1 MRVSKKLAGVRDYV
15 IRKTF
20 SIWEKLG
27 FHVYVNRFD
36 SPIPDTRILKEN
48 IWLNPSELVGINLN
62 WEKQFE
68 LLSIFRTNFKNEY
81 DNFPKDKTPT
91 NHEYYLNNPNFGSI
105 DAEIL
110 YCMIRHFKPKR
121 IFEIGSGFST
131 FLSAQAILK
140 NKQIHNRYDCE
151 LVAIDPFPNQV
162 LSAGFPGLSELK
174 AKRVQEIP
182 YSEFQKM
189 EENDIL
195 FIDSSHILTIG
206 SDVHYEY
213 LEIIPRLKKGV
224 LVHIHDIYW
233 PHEYEK
239 EWVLKDHTFYNEQY
253 LLQSFLA
260 FNNSFEVLWTGNYM
274 MFKYPDKLEAAFN
287 SYNKEKSWPH
297 SLWMRRTK

>member
-1 MRVSKKLAGVRDYV
+1 MKVSRKLAGIRDFA

-27 FHVYVNRFD
+27 FHVYANRFD
-36 SPIPDTRILKEN
+36 SPIPDTRILKET
-48 IWLNPSELVGINLN
+48 IWLNLSELVGINLN

-68 LLSIFRTNFKNEY
+68 LLTVFRANFKNEY
-81 DNFPKDKTPT
+81 DKFPKNKTLT
-91 NHEYYLNNPNFGSI
+91 NHEYYLNNRNFGSI

-121 IFEIGSGFST
+121 IFEIGSGYST
-131 FLSAQAILK
+131 FLSAQAIQK
-140 NKQIHNRYDCE
+140 NKQINPRYNCE
-151 LVAIDPFPNQV
+151 LVAIEPFPTHV

-182 YSEFQKM
+182 LSEFQKL

-195 FIDSSHILTIG
+195 FVDSSHLLTIG
-206 SDVHYEY
+206 SDVHYIY

-224 LVHIHDIYW
+224 LVHFHDIFW

-239 EWVLKDHTFYNEQY
+239 EWVLKDHIFWNEQY

-260 FNNSFEVLWTGNYM
+260 FNDSFEVLWTGNYM
-274 MFKYPDKLEAAFN
+274 KFKYPYKLEAAFN
-287 SYNKEKSWPH
+287 SFNQEESWPC
-297 SLWMRRTK
+297 SLWMRRTT